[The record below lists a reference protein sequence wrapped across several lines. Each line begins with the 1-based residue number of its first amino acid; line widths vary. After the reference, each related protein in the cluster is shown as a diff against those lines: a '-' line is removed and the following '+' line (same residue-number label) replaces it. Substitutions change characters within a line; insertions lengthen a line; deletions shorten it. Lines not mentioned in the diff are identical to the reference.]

1 MNNHNSLEILRDKAK
16 EELDQA
22 AIRLGQVRQSQ
33 LSAKTQLEQLQQYEK
48 EYRQKLQNGMTQG
61 MASASWYNYQQFIIT
76 LETAIEQHRKL
87 LMQWGQ
93 RVQQAIQLWQTKQQR
108 LNALSTLHTRYKR
121 IQQTN
126 ENRQD
131 QKRMDE
137 FAQQATLRKTS

>member
-48 EYRQKLQNGMTQG
+48 EYRQKLLNGMTQG

-121 IQQTN
+121 IQQT
-126 ENRQD
+126 
-131 QKRMDE
+131 
-137 FAQQATLRKTS
+137 

>member
-76 LETAIEQHRKL
+76 LEAAIDQHRKL

-93 RVQQAIQLWQTKQQR
+93 RVQQAIQFWQTKQQR
-108 LNALSTLHTRYKR
+108 LNALSTLHTRYMR